1 MGAQNKDSGKKTKVL
16 GPDDRKD
23 EEKPGLVSVGQDPN
37 DMDREE
43 VSSIFE
49 LSDSQIVEIGDD
61 QEGHGFDLSVWAAL
75 RESYIAEASAQTK
88 GDVRRGARF
97 LYEIGRLD
105 EEVFRDASSA
115 LGQYKK
121 ASSVG
126 LVLVTEALRRR
137 YVLMGAW
144 GDVVSTI
151 EAEIKATDDEASRA
165 ALWEWAGRVYAD
177 QRADVKRAGLAFSK
191 ALKLDGA
198 YQPTNFSL
206 VELHS
211 KGYDHKAK
219 VKALLQAASVTA
231 DPDFK
236 AALIGEAGFVTL
248 DRLKNQ
254 DQATE
259 LFLQAVKA
267 NPHNEGARMTLERL
281 LHQQQRWGDLIDV
294 LVQEA
299 DLCGDMELNF
309 ANRFLAG
316 WLAWTKLQNVD
327 RSAELLE
334 QAAALRRDVQLPLWE
349 LVALYEQAGKWE
361 ALASVLDRLVEQ
373 VEASGAARDV
383 ATLYY
388 KVGAIR
394 QGRLGDAAGAIEA
407 YRKAL
412 NVWPGDFPARRA
424 LAKHYHHEQDWS
436 ALVTLLEVE
445 VQVLEDP
452 RQRAAIALELADLME
467 YRLGE
472 SDRAIHL
479 YLLAHALEQGRGRA
493 FRSLDRMFTVR
504 EEWDRLAEVLRAEI
518 QACSDTART
527 IALTKRLAA
536 ILAERLDRPEE
547 AINLLSGLTD
557 LLSSVQPK
565 VLAHREALMD
575 LARLDERLGRWR
587 DLVDVLVGQVDLTK
601 DVEEKC
607 SLLCQAAAVADE
619 NLEDED
625 FAKGLYR
632 RVLEVNTGY
641 LDALSGLGRILHRQG
656 RWEELVEVYQLQRKT
671 CRASQDTADVL
682 YRMGQILETKLA
694 DVNGA
699 IRNYRQ
705 AIEVEPHHVPA
716 QDALG
721 DLLVR
726 SERWEDY
733 IEFLDQLGDATDP
746 SRHAVS
752 SLRATLILA
761 DRLSRPEGAAKRFE
775 SVLSVPAVA
784 DVALL
789 AWERVLAQ
797 RGDWEGM
804 AEVLEKQLET
814 GAWDAVRT
822 GLRLS
827 VLSRHFLPNK
837 GRALKDLSEVLALE
851 PTNREALLSEVELLR
866 KGSPAD
872 RLAASVINLADAMS
886 DRATAV
892 ALLKQKIAWV
902 GQDGSEAGG
911 EAAVSRRILD
921 SMPSDREAMETLD
934 RLAVEA
940 GNDEALVDV
949 CRMEIAHVKRG
960 SEDGGAAYVRL
971 GDILW
976 RLGRLEEAAMAFERA
991 RAVHVDDLPAV
1002 RSLRMVRQLQGK
1014 QQEVAELLAEES
1026 RLCRDQQAA
1035 MDALMRAGD
1044 IWLIEFVDPSKAEAA
1059 YQKVFET
1066 KPGHDVAFGRLASL
1080 LSSRDAYQELAD
1092 LYRKR
1097 IVHIT
1102 EADRPD
1108 LMIDLASVL
1117 QEHLADNTGAISVL
1131 EEVLALR
1138 PDDKK
1143 ALDALAV
1150 LYPGVRKWREAGRV
1164 MERLAEI
1171 SRSDAEVVGYLLQL
1185 AQIENDHLHEAQKAI
1200 EVTEKVLERDP
1211 DNRQAREM
1219 LVNLALKLGQWEQAA
1234 AGLAQ
1239 LAESSVPAQRAAWL
1253 IKLADVTSR
1262 GLAKPDDAQEYLVRA
1277 AALCLLAPEAI
1288 EELDRFFEERND
1300 PAGYDL
1306 LLGRVLE
1313 EATPDRPGGT
1323 ALRLAR
1329 ARNLARRLLKPEL
1342 AEKEV
1347 QRALGEDP
1355 ESVEARLE
1363 IAALHLWADRDGM
1376 ALAEYKG
1383 VLKRDPLRY
1392 EAYRGLFQVF
1402 DKREEVDRAHCA
1414 AQVLCVFD
1422 HATEAEEAAAEKAA
1436 LAMESAAVMP
1446 SCLST
1451 DVIVDLMAP
1460 EAEPITARNLL
1471 FAVAP
1476 YLHGMFPRSLAGR
1489 ELGDMEEIRPD
1500 HQWYEL
1506 ASNAAVRLG
1515 LDRFEILVDRSLGTR
1530 SVVIPGNTPALVFG
1544 EGLMG
1549 VADSRMFGFCVGRA
1563 WAQVVTGSAFLEWA
1577 DLHELELVLAGI
1589 VSQFDRSF
1597 GQDLASRNDLA
1608 ERGKAFMK
1616 QVPRKVRKSIEEPA
1630 LVYAQASAVGM
1641 TTWQEAARTTA
1652 NRVGLCVCGDLR
1664 AAAAVLRAEKTDEDI
1679 LTGLL
1684 LYNIGSRLVRAR
1696 EACAVVVER

>member
-1 MGAQNKDSGKKTKVL
+1 VGTKKKSESKKTKAL
-16 GPDDRKD
+16 GPNKQKSDPEPRL
-23 EEKPGLVSVGQDPN
+23 PSVG
-37 DMDREE
+37 EE
-43 VSSIFE
+43 PENEERGDVSSIFE

-61 QEGHGFDLSVWAAL
+61 QDGNGFDLSVWAAL
-75 RESYIAEASAQTK
+75 RESYVSELTVQPK
-88 GDVRRGARF
+88 GEVRRSARL

-105 EEVFRDASSA
+105 EEVFRDGASA
-115 LGQYKK
+115 QAQYKK
-121 ASSVG
+121 ASLSG

-144 GDVVSTI
+144 GDVVATI
-151 EAEIKATDDEASRA
+151 EAEIKATDEESSRA
-165 ALWEWAGRVYAD
+165 VLWEWAGRIYAD

-198 YQPTNFSL
+198 YQATNFSL

-211 KGYDHKAK
+211 KGYDHKAR

-231 DPDFK
+231 DPDFRS
-236 AALIGEAGFVTL
+236 ALIGEAGFVTL

-267 NPHNEGARMTLERL
+267 NPHNEGARMSLERL

-316 WLAWTKLQNVD
+316 WLAWTKLQDVD

-334 QAAALRRDVQLPLWE
+334 QASALRPDVQLPLWE
-349 LVALYEQAGKWE
+349 LVALYEQAGKWQ
-361 ALASVLDRLVEQ
+361 ALASVLDRLVVQ
-373 VEASGAARDV
+373 IEASGAARDV

-394 QGRLGDAAGAIEA
+394 QNRQGDAAGAIEA

-424 LAKHYHHEQDWS
+424 LAKHYRQQQDWS
-436 ALVTLLEVE
+436 ALVALLEVE
-445 VQVLEDP
+445 VQVLEDS
-452 RQRAAIALELADLME
+452 RQRAAVALELADLME
-467 YRLGE
+467 YRLE
-472 SDRAIHL
+472 KTDRAIHL

-493 FRSLDRMFTVR
+493 FRSLDRLFTMR
-504 EEWDRLAEVLRAEI
+504 EEWDRLSEVLRAEI
-518 QACSDTART
+518 QACTDPART
-527 IALTKRLAA
+527 IALTKRLAG
-536 ILAERLDRPEE
+536 ILEERLDRPEE
-547 AINLLSGLTD
+547 AVQLLSGLTD
-557 LLSSVQPK
+557 LLTTVQPK
-565 VLAHREALMD
+565 MLAHRESLMG
-575 LARLDERLGRWR
+575 LARLYERLGRWK
-587 DLVDVLVGQVDLTK
+587 DLVAVLVAQEGLTK

-607 SLLCQAAAVADE
+607 SLLSQAAAIADG
-619 NLEDED
+619 NLEDEET
-625 FAKGLYR
+625 AKTLYR
-632 RVLEVNTGY
+632 RVLEVNSGY
-641 LDALSGLGRILHRQG
+641 LDALSGLGRLLHRQG
-656 RWEELVEVYQLQRKT
+656 RWEELVEVYHLQRKT
-671 CRASQDTADVL
+671 CRANQDVADVL
-682 YRMGQILETKLA
+682 YRMGQLLETKMA
-694 DVNGA
+694 DINGA

-705 AIEVEPHHVPA
+705 AIEAESDHVPA

-733 IEFLDQLGDATDP
+733 IEFLDHLAEGADP

-797 RGDWEGM
+797 RGDWEGL
-804 AEVLEKQLET
+804 AAVLEKQLEI

-827 VLSRHFLPNK
+827 VLSRYLRPDK
-837 GRALKDLSEVLALE
+837 ERALKDLAEVLALE
-851 PTNREALLSEVELLR
+851 PTNREALLSEQELLR
-866 KGSPAD
+866 KGAPPD
-872 RLAASVINLADAMS
+872 RLAAAVISLADALS

-911 EAAVSRRILD
+911 EAAVARRILD
-921 SMPSDREAMETLD
+921 AVPSDREALETLD

-949 CRMEIAHVKRG
+949 CRMEIAHLKRG
-960 SEDGGAAYVRL
+960 AEDAGAAYVRL

-976 RLGRLEEAAMAFERA
+976 RLGRLDEAAMAFERA
-991 RAVHVDDLPAV
+991 RTVHGDDLPAV

-1014 QQEVAELLAEES
+1014 QKDVAELLLEES
-1026 RLCRDQQAA
+1026 CLCGDEKAA

-1044 IWLIEFVDPSKAEAA
+1044 IWLIEFVDPAKAEEA
-1059 YQKVFET
+1059 YQKVFEMN
-1066 KPGHDVAFGRLASL
+1066 PGHDVAFGRLTSL
-1080 LSSRDAYQELAD
+1080 LSSRDAYQELTD
-1092 LYRKR
+1092 LYRRR
-1097 IVHIT
+1097 IAHI
-1102 EADRPD
+1102 EAAARPD
-1108 LMIDLASVL
+1108 LMIELARVL
-1117 QEHLADNTGAISVL
+1117 MEHLEDNPGASSVL
-1131 EEVLALR
+1131 EEVLSLR

-1143 ALDALAV
+1143 ALEALAV
-1150 LYPGVRKWREAGRV
+1150 LYPSTRRWREAARV
-1164 MERLAEI
+1164 IERLAEI
-1171 SRSDAEVVGYLLQL
+1171 SRSDAEVVDYLLRL
-1185 AQIENDHLHEAQKAI
+1185 AEIEKDHLHEAQKAI
-1200 EVTEKVLERDP
+1200 EVTEKVLERDSE
-1211 DNRQAREM
+1211 NRQAREM
-1219 LVNLALKLGQWEQAA
+1219 LVDLALKLGQWEQAA
-1234 AGLAQ
+1234 TGLAD

-1262 GLAKPDDAQEYLVRA
+1262 GLAKPDEAQEYLVRA

-1288 EELDRFFEERND
+1288 EELDRFFDERND
-1300 PAGYDL
+1300 PAGYDA

-1313 EATPDRPGGT
+1313 EATSDRPGST

-1329 ARNLARRLLKPEL
+1329 ARNLSRRLLKPEL
-1342 AEKEV
+1342 AETEV
-1347 QRALGEDP
+1347 QKALAEDP

-1363 IAALHLWADRDGM
+1363 SAALHLWADRDGM

-1383 VLKRDPLRY
+1383 VLKRDPVRY
-1392 EAYRGLFQVF
+1392 EAYRGLCQVF
-1402 DKREEVDRAHCA
+1402 DKRGEVDRAHCA

-1422 HATEAEEAAAEKAA
+1422 QATEEEEAAAEKAA
-1436 LAMESAAVMP
+1436 VAMENAAP
-1446 SCLST
+1446 LPGSLRP
-1451 DVIVDLMAP
+1451 DVIVELMSP
-1460 EAEPITARNLL
+1460 EAEPMAARNLL

-1476 YLHGMFPRSLAGR
+1476 YLHGMFSRRLAGR
-1489 ELGDMEEIRPD
+1489 EMGDMDEIRPD
-1500 HQWYEL
+1500 HPWYQI
-1506 ASNAAVRLG
+1506 ASDAALRVG
-1515 LDRFEILVDRSLGTR
+1515 LDRFEILVDRSLGHR
-1530 SVVIPGNTPALVFG
+1530 SVVIPGNTPALVLG
-1544 EGLMG
+1544 EKLMEM
-1549 VADSRMFGFCVGRA
+1549 AQPRTFGFLVGRA
-1563 WAQVVTGSAFLEWA
+1563 WAQAVTGSAFLEWA

-1589 VSQFDRSF
+1589 VSQFDREF
-1597 GQDLASRNDLA
+1597 GQDLASRSDLA

-1616 QVPRKVRKSIEEPA
+1616 QVPRRVRKSIEEPA
-1630 LVYAQASAVGM
+1630 LVYAQAGAVGM
-1641 TTWQEAARTTA
+1641 ATWQEAARTTA
-1652 NRVGLCVCGDLR
+1652 VRVGLCACGDLR
-1664 AAAAVLRAEKTDEDI
+1664 GAAEVLRAEKADDDV

-1696 EACAVVVER
+1696 EACGAVVAR